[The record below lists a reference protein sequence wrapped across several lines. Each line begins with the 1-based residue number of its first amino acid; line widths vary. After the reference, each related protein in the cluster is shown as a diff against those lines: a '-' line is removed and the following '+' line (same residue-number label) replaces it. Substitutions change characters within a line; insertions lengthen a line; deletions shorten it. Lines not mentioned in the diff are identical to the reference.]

1 METIFFFLC
10 QGYEKCQKGN
20 KCSGRVTTPCCSA
33 CRCPF
38 SSPSWWLS
46 YPCFWFWPQSSAHL
60 RGSIS
65 TVCCLCW
72 AALYFIS
79 FLSTISLDGLR
90 KSQVSI
96 NRGTAGLLVKQ
107 GKPNT
112 PQPHLSRCYQDFLV
126 TGSHTANKIS
136 SPLWEDTWPVPLS
149 VTPLGSTCGLY
160 YFPRTLLLS
169 WKSSSCLQPLYTDLS
184 LKLRGCWCSTT
195 KMKEKVNNYQK
206 TSHTC
211 LCLWKWTGIWLY
223 WQRI

>member
-1 METIFFFLC
+1 MKNFTRET
-10 QGYEKCQKGN
+10 
-20 KCSGRVTTPCCSA
+20 SAHGRVVTPCCSA
-33 CRCPF
+33 YRCPF

-96 NRGTAGLLVKQ
+96 NRGTAVLLVKQ

-112 PQPHLSRCYQDFLV
+112 LQPHLSRCYQDFLV
-126 TGSHTANKIS
+126 TGSHRANKIS
-136 SPLWEDTWPVPLS
+136 SPLLEDTWPVPLHLW
-149 VTPLGSTCGLY
+149 PLL
-160 YFPRTLLLS
+160 FPKDFVPFLKELLL
-169 WKSSSCLQPLYTDLS
+169 PLTS
-184 LKLRGCWCSTT
+184 LRWSKPKAEGLL
-195 KMKEKVNNYQK
+195 V
-206 TSHTC
+206 
-211 LCLWKWTGIWLY
+211 LWGENERKG
-223 WQRI
+223 